1 VEKSLRPVSDM
12 LVDGSLMETLK
23 VEENVEFVEVGE
35 LLDEG

>member
-1 VEKSLRPVSDM
+1 M